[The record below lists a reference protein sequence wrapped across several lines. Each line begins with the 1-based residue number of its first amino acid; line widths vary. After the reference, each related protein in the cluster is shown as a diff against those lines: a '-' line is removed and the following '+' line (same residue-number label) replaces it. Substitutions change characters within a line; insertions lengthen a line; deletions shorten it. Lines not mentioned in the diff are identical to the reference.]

1 MQCNLNQEIET
12 FLAISLFF
20 PPMQIEKKK
29 KKLHLF
35 KGNFKDFVSRNAY
48 VSDRVFSSLEA
59 PE

>member
-20 PPMQIEKKK
+20 PQMQIEKKTSIYLRETSK
-29 KKLHLF
+29 TLF
-35 KGNFKDFVSRNAY
+35 LEMH
-48 VSDRVFSSLEA
+48 VSDRVFSLEA

>member
-20 PPMQIEKKK
+20 PQMQIEKKN
-29 KKLHLF
+29 LHLF

-48 VSDRVFSSLEA
+48 VSDRVFSLEA

>member
-20 PPMQIEKKK
+20 PQMQIEKK
-29 KKLHLF
+29 LHLF
-35 KGNFKDFVSRNAY
+35 TGNFKDFVSRNAY